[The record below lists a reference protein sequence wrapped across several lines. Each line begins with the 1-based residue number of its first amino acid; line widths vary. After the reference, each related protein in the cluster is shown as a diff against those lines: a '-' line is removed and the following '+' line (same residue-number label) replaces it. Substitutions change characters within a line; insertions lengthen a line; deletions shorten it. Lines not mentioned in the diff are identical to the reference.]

1 MGFIFIG
8 LIFLEEIMSGRLLRI
23 AVVYWVIAVAWGVY
37 MGSTEN
43 FTDIPVHAHLNLLG
57 WVSLALCGLVYAV
70 LPRLAET
77 RLARLH
83 FWLHNLSLPPLMV
96 GVWLIVHGRSDIGGP
111 IAGITSIVM
120 LLAIV
125 AFAGNIWLGRTPDR
139 AGHTVAVQA

>member
-1 MGFIFIG
+1 MGVFSWEG
-8 LIFLEEIMSGRLLRI
+8 IMSGRLLRI
-23 AVVYWVIAVAWGVY
+23 AVLYWVIAVAWGVY

-43 FTDIPVHAHLNLLG
+43 FTDVPVHAHLNLLG
-57 WVSLALCGLVYAV
+57 WVSLALCGVIYAV

-96 GVWLIVHGRSDIGGP
+96 GVWLIVHSHSEIGGP
-111 IAGITSIVM
+111 IAGISSIVM

-125 AFAGNIWLGRTPDR
+125 AFAGNIWLGRLSDR
-139 AGHTVAVQA
+139 AGSAVAVQA